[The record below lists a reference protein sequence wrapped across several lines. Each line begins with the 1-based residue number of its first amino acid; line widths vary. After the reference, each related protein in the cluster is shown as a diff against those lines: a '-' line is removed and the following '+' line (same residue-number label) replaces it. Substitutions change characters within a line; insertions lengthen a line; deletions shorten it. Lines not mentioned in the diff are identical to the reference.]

1 MAFAIRTGTNM
12 CLITPQQP
20 MKKMQQG
27 FVRRANVCGILRQGD
42 FSVMKKNRNR
52 QANWQMNQQ
61 RLKQWNRTQLNIIR
75 TRSRWRMSHL

>member
-1 MAFAIRTGTNM
+1 
-12 CLITPQQP
+12 

-27 FVRRANVCGILRQGD
+27 FVRRVNVCGILRQGD
-42 FSVMKKNRNR
+42 FSVMKKNHNR
-52 QANWQMNQQ
+52 QAKWQMNQQ

>member
-1 MAFAIRTGTNM
+1 MR
-12 CLITPQQP
+12 LITPQQP
-20 MKKMQQG
+20 MKKMRQG
-27 FVRRANVCGILRQGD
+27 FVRRVNVCGILRQGD
-42 FSVMKKNRNR
+42 FSVMKKNHNR